1 MHLIL
6 RLPENLACGQ
16 NRTTSATLRH
26 YPGLTASPSVRYIL
40 GLEGRDVL
48 SFRLSAV
55 DGQVLVGPRAGTRRS
70 PFGQLMQ
77 QPVRRRCAAATRA
90 KAQNLYIERSR
101 GFENPPPQTEVRGG
115 TTEWREARRA
125 GTRRS
130 PLGQLMQSPV
140 RRRCAAAT
148 RAKAQNLYIERSRGF
163 ENPPPQA
170 EVRGWHN
177 RVA

>member
-101 GFENPPPQTEVRGG
+101 RFEAATELGTAAFTRGIRLKTCSPGLKSGAG
-115 TTEWREARRA
+115 TTEWHE
-125 GTRRS
+125 
-130 PLGQLMQSPV
+130 LMRHHPFKELLSVYP
-140 RRRCAAAT
+140 
-148 RAKAQNLYIERSRGF
+148 
-163 ENPPPQA
+163 NPETA
-170 EVRGWHN
+170 SVL
-177 RVA
+177 